1 MSVTSEHVGHALLA
15 LYGMTQLGLT
25 EAQALWIAQEM
36 VRSGDPVEPASALFY
51 EYRRK
56 ARAVGY

>member
-1 MSVTSEHVGHALLA
+1 
-15 LYGMTQLGLT
+15 MTQLGLT